1 MKLYSTYIQSEDSY
15 FPLQW
20 VVSEL
25 FDGLTYH
32 TPFSLLHL
40 HHHHPNKSHH
50 FSLSLTETT
59 IMIKLVI
66 NSQIPGRV
74 IFSKC
79 RAYYC
84 QLTFPPYRICAK
96 NFKRFPWF
104 SKTKLL
110 IVAFNI
116 PHGLLCLSLPQ
127 ISSCTLIFL
136 TIWASATFN
145 ILIVPANCSYDL
157 DCRCSFM
164 LISNTRHLHMLFL
177 LSFVAV
183 TILYCHV
190 LIFMRIWMTSVFPT
204 RM

>member
-1 MKLYSTYIQSEDSY
+1 MKLYFTYIQSEDSY

-25 FDGLTYH
+25 FDGLIYH

-84 QLTFPPYRICAK
+84 QLTFLL
-96 NFKRFPWF
+96 
-104 SKTKLL
+104 SESVQKTLKASHDFQRQSSLL
-110 IVAFNI
+110 W
-116 PHGLLCLSLPQ
+116 PS
-127 ISSCTLIFL
+127 IS
-136 TIWASATFN
+136 
-145 ILIVPANCSYDL
+145 
-157 DCRCSFM
+157 
-164 LISNTRHLHMLFL
+164 HMVSSVYLFL
-177 LSFVAV
+177 K
-183 TILYCHV
+183 
-190 LIFMRIWMTSVFPT
+190 FPPAL
-204 RM
+204 